1 MQVDWVS
8 AVLDPGPLWP
18 AGLKM
23 FETGQLLEVSPDGEI
38 VKRRGLAV
46 LHEGSHDSRLMVASH
61 DGAQLYLSGN
71 PAKYFQGHNLFGS
84 DDAWGLW
91 LAAGIDVGRRS
102 FRSGRSL
109 FPSPF
114 GVQLFS
120 PPRFT
125 RVDLTRSYR
134 FPSDAQAREW
144 LRDVAA
150 SARSRHGGALVKGST
165 VYFGK
170 NSTRW
175 AFKVYAK
182 ADELQARGKG
192 HALSAMLPESARFEL
207 SDWARGVVRFELT
220 LRSKELAK
228 LGQQWDAVTVW
239 REYYERLTW
248 NRNVDVIE
256 ELDMIDESKL
266 THSQAGY
273 LARWRFGEDLRRKMS
288 KTAFYRARSGILAAV
303 GVDIA
308 SAPPPREKSAPA
320 PSQRVSAVLDPA
332 GWDPEPIKAHVFE
345 PDPDDA
351 LKRSY
356 RLL

>member
-1 MQVDWVS
+1 MQCDWVS

-18 AGLKM
+18 AGYRM
-23 FETGQLLEVSPDGEI
+23 FQTGQLLEVSPDGEV
-38 VKRRGLAV
+38 VKRRGV
-46 LHEGSHDSRLMVASH
+46 PVMHEGSHDNRLMVASQ

-71 PAKYFQGHNLFGS
+71 PVKYFQGHNLFGS
-84 DDAWGLW
+84 ADVWGLW
-91 LAAGIDVGRRS
+91 LEAGVDVGHRS
-102 FRSGRSL
+102 FRDGHSL
-109 FPSPF
+109 FPSSL

-120 PPRFT
+120 PPRLT

-134 FPSDAQAREW
+134 FATDAHAREW

-150 SARSRHGGALVKGST
+150 SARSRHGGALVKGGT

-170 NSTRW
+170 HSERW

-192 HALSAMLPESARFEL
+192 HALSSKLSEDARRQL
-207 SDWARGVVRFELT
+207 TDWAGGVVRFELT
-220 LRSKELAK
+220 LRSKELVK
-228 LGQQWDAVTVW
+228 LGQQWDAATVW

-308 SAPPPREKSAPA
+308 SAPPPREKSTPA
-320 PSQRVSAVLDPA
+320 ASQRVSAVLDPA
-332 GWDPEPIKAHVFE
+332 GWDPEPIKAHLYE
-345 PDPDDA
+345 PDPDDQ
-351 LKRSY
+351 LKIAY
-356 RLL
+356 RLF